1 VYPDIFQIAA
11 GNTAVTALLGTTP
24 ATRFWPF
31 GNAPQDETRP
41 YAVHQ
46 LVYGSP
52 VNTLGCVPGADNFG
66 VQVDVYA
73 KTVSAARSVT
83 EALRDAFELH
93 GHIVAWNGEFWEPAT
108 GLFRISFTVEF
119 WTDRN

>member
-1 VYPDIFQIAA
+1 MYPDIFQLAS
-11 GNTAVTALLGTTP
+11 TSVAVTAALGSNP
-24 ATRFWPF
+24 TRFWPF
-31 GNAPQDETRP
+31 GQAPQDEARP

-52 VNTLGCVPGADNFG
+52 VNTLGCVPEADNYG

-73 KTVSAARSVT
+73 KTVTAARSAT
-83 EALRDAFELH
+83 QALRDAFEPH

-108 GLFRISFTVEF
+108 GLYRISFTVEF
-119 WTDRN
+119 WTDRT